1 MHRVRWA
8 GLEIKAKIPIACGF
22 AFGMNQQSADSN
34 DVCCLC
40 RPKQGVS
47 QQGLANALV
56 LMRVVDG

>member
-1 MHRVRWA
+1 
-8 GLEIKAKIPIACGF
+8 
-22 AFGMNQQSADSN
+22 MNQQSADSN

-56 LMRVVDG
+56 LMRAVDG